1 MRIAPPTWVFSTA
14 LALVGLGCATPEP
27 TVEPIRRPPPPAEGQ
42 PQPQAEP
49 APDSGRLS
57 QADARSITDRLIA
70 QVAQARGLE
79 VKHEVEVEVVDK
91 PGIRAFVLNALY
103 EDQTKE
109 EVALLGRIEAA
120 FGVIAEGSDAEQ
132 ILLDLYED
140 GVLGIY
146 DDKTDT
152 LLIGNFIS
160 PMMMDM
166 VVGHEIAHGLQ
177 DMHFDLTALHTVHKG
192 ETDRDS
198 ARTFLVEGD
207 AQASYLTWRA
217 GDRGL
222 SGVSIGELEA
232 LADLTL
238 TVDDSMIPHATLAR
252 GMQLPYTD
260 GTQAIITLA
269 QSDGW
274 EAVDALYDE
283 LPETT
288 EQMLHPDKLRARE
301 MPRELEFDQD
311 KARAALPDHRQ
322 VWSDDWGEA
331 GLLNLLAD
339 VERPKAARR
348 GAAGWDGDRFIAFDA
363 ESPAKVPLVMGVAA
377 WDSVRDAQE
386 FAESFEKYLERRKPG
401 RCVIVRKRDLVYYA
415 TGIPEGVDPL
425 PLKKALPK
433 VFSAGSRKVRPSQEG
448 TP

>member
-1 MRIAPPTWVFSTA
+1 MRNAPLTWALPTA
-14 LALVGLGCATPEP
+14 LALLGLACATPEA
-27 TVEPIRRPPPPAEGQ
+27 TVEPQWRPPPPEQ
-42 PQPQAEP
+42 DEP
-49 APDSGRLS
+49 APQPAPQPAADGLS
-57 QADARSITDRLIA
+57 QADARDITDRLIA
-70 QVAQARGLE
+70 QVAQSRGLE
-79 VKHEVEVEVVDK
+79 VKQEVAVKVIDK
-91 PGIRAFVLNALY
+91 PGIRAFVLDALY

-152 LLIGNFIS
+152 LLIGSFIS
-160 PMMMDM
+160 PMMIDM

-177 DMHFDLTALHTVHKG
+177 DMHFDLTALHTTHKG

-198 ARTFLVEGD
+198 ARTFLIEGD

-217 GDRGL
+217 GDRGIN
-222 SGVSIGELEA
+222 GVSMGELES

-260 GTQAIITLA
+260 GTKAVIELA

-274 EAVDALYDE
+274 EAVDALFAD
-283 LPETT
+283 LPDTT
-288 EQMLHPDKLRARE
+288 EQMLHLDKLRSRE
-301 MPRELEFDQD
+301 MPRELEFDAE
-311 KARAALPDHRQ
+311 KAMAALPGHKK
-322 VWSDDWGEA
+322 VWIDDWGEA

-339 VERPKAARR
+339 VERPRAARR
-348 GAAGWDGDRFIAFDA
+348 GAAGWDGDRFVALDA
-363 ESPAKVPLVMGVAA
+363 ETPADVPAVLGVSA

-401 RCVIVRKRDLVYYA
+401 RFVIVRRRDLVYYA
-415 TGIPEGVDPL
+415 TGL
-425 PLKKALPK
+425 PDDADSSAVKKALPK
-433 VFSAGSRKVRPSQEG
+433 VFSAGSRKTRPAKESN
-448 TP
+448 